1 MINRDQFP
9 PGGWQF
15 YQPETKW
22 NAPSPLNYDFY
33 SMARLIQQHRAANNL
48 SADYEKAVNDLEAY
62 TRARFPSLYS
72 GATTTTTTN
81 VQPRVSGCRTCGR

>member
-1 MINRDQFP
+1 MLNRNQFP

-22 NAPSPLNYDFY
+22 NAPDPLNYDFY
-33 SMARLIQQHRAANNL
+33 SMARLIQQHRMANGL
-48 SADYEKAVNDLEAY
+48 PAGYEQAVNDLDSY
-62 TRARFPSLYS
+62 TRARFPGSFSTS
-72 GATTTTTTN
+72 GTTTTN

>member
-22 NAPSPLNYDFY
+22 NAPSPLNHDFY
-33 SMARLIQQHRAANNL
+33 SMTRLIQQHRAANNL
-48 SADYEKAVNDLEAY
+48 STDYQKAAADLEAY
-62 TRARFPSLYS
+62 TRARFPSFYA
-72 GATTTTTTN
+72 GATTTTTN